1 MMDPVKSMM
10 FAAYAAETEA
20 AVQAAQTHWH
30 VTTTQRLPL
39 ITGAVFI
46 QKKANNVLVS
56 WL

>member
-1 MMDPVKSMM
+1 MDPVKSMM